1 MPYRL
6 LSVTGYMATL
16 KVAAIMASASLR
28 YSEFIV
34 GIIMSIYSA
43 KVLSSLSQ
51 QVLKRAF

>member
-1 MPYRL
+1 M
-6 LSVTGYMATL
+6 TGYMATL